1 MKAKAQ
7 HGSTAAIQARL
18 TFVRLGQELQ
28 FLEEARIGR
37 SFPGISQWRSIE
49 VTTWLCDFKA
59 AMLLSQHRCVEED
72 GVMDST
78 HTHTHT

>member
-1 MKAKAQ
+1 MTAKAQ

-37 SFPGISQWRSIE
+37 SFQVYPSGAPSRSLLGSAISRLQCCSHSIAVWRRME
-49 VTTWLCDFKA
+49 
-59 AMLLSQHRCVEED
+59 
-72 GVMDST
+72 
-78 HTHTHT
+78 